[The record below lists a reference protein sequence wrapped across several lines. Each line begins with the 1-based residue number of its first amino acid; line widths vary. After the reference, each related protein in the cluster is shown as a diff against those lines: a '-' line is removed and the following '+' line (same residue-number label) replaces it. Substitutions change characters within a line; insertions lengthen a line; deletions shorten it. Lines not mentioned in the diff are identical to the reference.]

1 MADENERNGIAT
13 FFRYA
18 QNGHFNKCESL
29 LNKNPNLLI
38 EKNRK
43 REETLLHVVARYL
56 EDERI
61 VRMLL
66 CRQEVDVNAR
76 DYWGQ
81 TPLHLATRV
90 RNISLITCLLKS
102 RKIDVNI
109 KDANGY
115 NPLHVLVLSK
125 HELDESFYDTDEIS
139 DSWKEGIQLLVD
151 ANVDINSRTNNG
163 QNILHLAASKTCA
176 ERFVVYILQHYSV
189 VEWSATNAS
198 GENFLHVLF
207 GNISDEY
214 EVLENILPNLGTYLG
229 NKTVLKNMLN
239 QKDVLGVPPWF
250 TLIHTLKYFI
260 EKDTDCLETIFTQ
273 YKASINATDNLG
285 NTILHR
291 LVGSFGA
298 SLVCKTIISLL
309 KHNLDV
315 NARNVFGE
323 AAISELHMDAV
334 FEILK
339 LQNCDFKSR
348 NRWGRIPFQCIINLH
363 PMPNFIER
371 MLRENCFELDSQD
384 IYGSTALHF
393 AAYNGYEEQVEL
405 LLKYGAN
412 VDLVDSLNDTPF
424 ETAKRHGNFKCMK
437 LIFDTANLYEREKKE
452 TFQLYKA
459 SEEITLT
466 TLLKNQN
473 LRGNLQN
480 FPKDFKQY
488 CEYLLKARRTYT
500 LARPSEE
507 HAQDNDV
514 ITAVRHHIEQIC
526 QYVNEYDSRFQMTIF
541 PTGSTVEGTKVGRPD
556 EFDFVL
562 CLQRLSRYCVI
573 QSTEP
578 YHPGYALLK
587 FKNKPVPEGF
597 LSFSDSEGY
606 FQALPFLNYLF
617 KYIKRALKERKLWE
631 KGNLYYRYEDN
642 LHVISGKPVFN
653 FQIYWIGS
661 KHKQIALSIDLV
673 PGVYK
678 RGWWPKKACPETMK
692 LVSDRVIDEGCFLLL
707 QTKNN
712 DFNDKWYYMND
723 VINDSVGSTQD
734 VCQDT
739 HGNKMLRVSVAPAE
753 ISLMKSLPEIYRRA
767 YALAKIVKSP
777 EICPS
782 VHIDRPPL
790 SNKYK

>member
-1 MADENERNGIAT
+1 
-13 FFRYA
+13 
-18 QNGHFNKCESL
+18 
-29 LNKNPNLLI
+29 
-38 EKNRK
+38 
-43 REETLLHVVARYL
+43 
-56 EDERI
+56 
-61 VRMLL
+61 
-66 CRQEVDVNAR
+66 
-76 DYWGQ
+76 
-81 TPLHLATRV
+81 
-90 RNISLITCLLKS
+90 
-102 RKIDVNI
+102 
-109 KDANGY
+109 
-115 NPLHVLVLSK
+115 
-125 HELDESFYDTDEIS
+125 
-139 DSWKEGIQLLVD
+139 
-151 ANVDINSRTNNG
+151 
-163 QNILHLAASKTCA
+163 
-176 ERFVVYILQHYSV
+176 
-189 VEWSATNAS
+189 
-198 GENFLHVLF
+198 
-207 GNISDEY
+207 
-214 EVLENILPNLGTYLG
+214 
-229 NKTVLKNMLN
+229 
-239 QKDVLGVPPWF
+239 
-250 TLIHTLKYFI
+250 
-260 EKDTDCLETIFTQ
+260 
-273 YKASINATDNLG
+273 
-285 NTILHR
+285 
-291 LVGSFGA
+291 
-298 SLVCKTIISLL
+298 
-309 KHNLDV
+309 
-315 NARNVFGE
+315 
-323 AAISELHMDAV
+323 
-334 FEILK
+334 
-339 LQNCDFKSR
+339 
-348 NRWGRIPFQCIINLH
+348 
-363 PMPNFIER
+363 MPNFIEK

-393 AAYNGYEEQVEL
+393 AAYNGYEEQVDL

-507 HAQDNDV
+507 HAQDIDV
-514 ITAVRHHIEQIC
+514 ITAVRHHIEKIC

-617 KYIKRALKERKLWE
+617 KYIKRALNERKLWE

-642 LHVISGKPVFN
+642 LHVISEKPVFN
-653 FQIYWIGS
+653 FQMYWIGS

-692 LVSDRVIDEGCFLLL
+692 LVSDRVIDEGCFLVL

-790 SNKYK
+790 SNKYKQFEKAKNQRVHPSNDIKSYWLKNCTFLVADDLGLDISETTTPLEITTLIYKKLAELSKAWSLKPYLLPHVHLLEYGPEVSYSIRSKYTILLKRKVCLDVVLGILGEPLPQQENDYGKWVDESLQLEERIKQFRL